1 MLKFDLGGSNSTTPP
16 AEETKMRHLDCQ
28 SVSVLAEKPPQMA
41 APRTRDLEYAGAG
54 FPASSPNGSAPQAE
68 MDRGWRPW
76 KVVIGSFCLSV
87 AVYGLLSTVGL
98 FQTYWKEH
106 MLKQYTDS
114 EISWIISMFG
124 FLNCFIAAP
133 AGIVFDRYGSRWV
146 LAVSSMIYLASF
158 VGLAFSSTY
167 SELMGC
173 MVVAGVSSAT
183 ITTVAFAVL
192 SHWFKKKAGLATGCV
207 TVSAALGG
215 IFFSVALQGLFGR
228 LQWRDAALILTLVLA
243 VFVTLGN
250 LLVETNLPPRH
261 TTQGEERAAGETESS
276 RTACGTW
283 QSILEIVKTPKFW
296 LVTYAVFAYELVLFV
311 QWGSIPSYAVATNFG
326 ENQFYLMMSYNIGA
340 SFGRI
345 LPPLVSDRLLGPLN
359 TTIAMN
365 VFTLAVVLTIW
376 LPAGANSIGMLYLVV
391 VLMGIGTGSFVP
403 LGVACIGALCKPQ
416 DMGKWLGFTYAISG
430 FATLIGNPATG
441 EILAKYGSDGL
452 VAFLAAILASGLIS
466 IGILRWHCNG
476 RRWLAI
482 GKI

>member
-1 MLKFDLGGSNSTTPP
+1 M
-16 AEETKMRHLDCQ
+16 AE
-28 SVSVLAEKPPQMA
+28 PG
-41 APRTRDLEYAGAG
+41 TRDVEYADAG
-54 FPASSPNGSAPQAE
+54 FAASPPNGSAPQAE

-76 KVVIGSFCLSV
+76 KVVIGSYCLSV
-87 AVYGLLSTVGL
+87 AVYGLLSTIGL
-98 FQTYWKEH
+98 FQTYWKED

-124 FLNCFIAAP
+124 FLDCLIAAP
-133 AGIVFDRYGSRWV
+133 AGVVFDRYGSRWV
-146 LAVSSMIYLASF
+146 LAVNSVVYLASF

-173 MVVAGVSSAT
+173 MVMAGVSSGT
-183 ITTVAFAVL
+183 WLKRSKHESII
-192 SHWFKKKAGLATGCV
+192 HWFKEKAGLATGCV

-215 IFFSVALQGLFGR
+215 IFFSVVLQALFDR
-228 LQWRDAALILTLVLA
+228 LPWRDAALILTLILA

-250 LLVETNLPPRH
+250 VLVETNLPPRH
-261 TTQGEERAAGETESS
+261 ATQGEERAAGDVEIS
-276 RTACGTW
+276 RKACGTW
-283 QSILEIVKTPKFW
+283 QSILEMVKTPKFW
-296 LVTYAVFAYELVLFV
+296 LVTYAIFGEGRWMDGWVTDSDILCVKAYELVLFV
-311 QWGSIPSYAVATNFG
+311 QWGSIPSYAVETNFG

-340 SFGRI
+340 FFGRI
-345 LPPLVSDRLLGPLN
+345 LPPFVSDRLLGPLN

-365 VFTLAVVLTIW
+365 VFTLVVVLTIW
-376 LPAGANSIGMLYLVV
+376 LPAGATSIGMLYLVV

-452 VAFLAAILASGLIS
+452 VSFLAAVLASGLIS
-466 IGILRWHCNG
+466 IGFLRWQCNG
-476 RRWLAI
+476 RRWLVMGRI
-482 GKI
+482 